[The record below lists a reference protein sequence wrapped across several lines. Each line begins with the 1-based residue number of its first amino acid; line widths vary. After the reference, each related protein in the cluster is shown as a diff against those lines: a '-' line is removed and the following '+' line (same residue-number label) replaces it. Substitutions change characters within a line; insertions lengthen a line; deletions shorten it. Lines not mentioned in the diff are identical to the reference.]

1 MDKNIIRQ
9 YLNKTFLSEETT
21 PAEKLGN
28 QISSKNKKANKDG
41 IGAVAKDMG
50 KYEKSLTKPDSGSKG
65 MAQNKFNYT
74 DKNEETY
81 HDEMEIMNGQEMI
94 KYDRNPDKVF
104 KERAIEAIE
113 GSSRMGNN
121 SEWANVVP
129 EQQGFTGPEFGKKLV
144 KKIKDSEKKRNEQ
157 TPTTKMFGDDWEVT
171 KDKGNKPYAFESV
184 MYGGSDG
191 DYDADRETEKMV
203 YKYYDNGQ
211 KEFNIGNVKL
221 AQKYRELALK
231 TGSYLGFGETDLP
244 AYKSQDNQQSDI
256 SGDDFEKLN
265 RQIQY
270 GITPYNE
277 NMNKKQQQIKETMKR
292 LKFKKEFNG
301 VGNAIK
307 MIPESYRVDNKV
319 FEMTDGNESYK
330 VRWEGSLTEG
340 KAIVLM
346 ASDKKIINED
356 IQKMKHLMGY
366 KSEKTLGTVKGK
378 DRITENDAFADIF
391 NKTKKLLEMEDI
403 DGQDAEKEAQFDDA
417 DISHAPEAKK
427 HIEGSVSTE
436 KKTMAPKPKEGFWD
450 KIAMPQAGQAKKH
463 VEGSTSTEKGT
474 KAPKPKN
481 GNWEEATSSAP
492 EATEHIK
499 DKKAKMSTD
508 AKTGDWDG
516 AKKKSIAESEIWED
530 DEFNGL
536 SDDLEAMKISPDMSN
551 TPMGE
556 PEEDDDN
563 AYDAGVEDDTF
574 FKGDKTL
581 DGGPDVEDRAE
592 KLSVADIRKAEKPQP
607 VVQTN
612 TNDDDIDIQTVSD
625 VDVKLLYSAR
635 SGQPSLVVRGVDG
648 KGISSEEVPPQYLEL
663 AKKHPQIALQ
673 KIRAEKA
680 AMVPAMD
687 DELMELVRNDINEG
701 LKKLRK

>member
-50 KYEKSLTKPDSGSKG
+50 KYEKSLTKPDSDSKG

-184 MYGGSDG
+184 DDKTKKSDDKLDDESKLTDKEKAANAMKG
-191 DYDADRETEKMV
+191 LDTDYEKDSRE
-203 YKYYDNGQ
+203 Q
-211 KEFNIGNVKL
+211 
-221 AQKYRELALK
+221 
-231 TGSYLGFGETDLP
+231 
-244 AYKSQDNQQSDI
+244 
-256 SGDDFEKLN
+256 
-265 RQIQY
+265 QY
-270 GITPYNE
+270 GIKTTDE
-277 NMNKKQQQIKETMKR
+277 KENKKQPQIKETMKR

-346 ASDKKIINED
+346 ASDKKIVNED
-356 IQKMKHLMGY
+356 IQKMRHLMGY

-417 DISHAPEAKK
+417 DISQAPEAKK

-450 KIAMPQAGQAKKH
+450 KIVMPQAGQAKKH

-536 SDDLEAMKISPDMSN
+536 SDDLESMKISPDMSN

-635 SGQPSLVVRGVDG
+635 SGQPNLVVRGVDG

-663 AKKHPQIALQ
+663 AKRHPQIALQ